1 MKRWLVTFVLFA
13 VCSAAVRADV
23 TLVQTSTVEGGMAAM
38 ANAPSPE
45 ITTRV
50 KGLRSRTDMNAGSV
64 SVITILDLVAK
75 QIIILRPDQKTATV
89 SSAAPPPAR
98 APSAPM
104 VTVGGIE
111 ASVKPTG
118 KSQLIDGIKCDEFTF
133 TTAID
138 MGAMSG
144 GQLPPETGAMLQGMK
159 MLMAGSVWVAKDAPG
174 AADYIAF
181 QKAAASSD
189 TAAIGAAAAG
199 VSIPGLE
206 KIMKAMSSIEGLA
219 YLTEMTMTVEGSG
232 QIADMMRQ
240 MGAMKMISR
249 LKSVKTDALSDDLF
263 KIPEGYTTTK

>member
-1 MKRWLVTFVLFA
+1 
-13 VCSAAVRADV
+13 
-23 TLVQTSTVEGGMAAM
+23 
-38 ANAPSPE
+38 
-45 ITTRV
+45 
-50 KGLRSRTDMNAGSV
+50 
-64 SVITILDLVAK
+64 
-75 QIIILRPDQKTATV
+75 
-89 SSAAPPPAR
+89 
-98 APSAPM
+98 
-104 VTVGGIE
+104 
-111 ASVKPTG
+111 
-118 KSQLIDGIKCDEFTF
+118 
-133 TTAID
+133 

-232 QIADMMRQ
+232 QIADMMKQ

-249 LKSVKTDALSDDLF
+249 LKSVKTDPLSDDLF
-263 KIPEGYTTTK
+263 KIPEGYTTTR